1 MERRG
6 QQATVLQRD
15 PRLCVDGCVSTAA
28 LLWGHAQADWPCTPG
43 LSWGREDASER
54 HTGVLG
60 PPSAAKGRGPSEPT
74 SSLKVT
80 GDQSQ

>member
-1 MERRG
+1 MG
-6 QQATVLQRD
+6 DGAVQGVASLCGWMSLHCSAAT
-15 PRLCVDGCVSTAA
+15 
-28 LLWGHAQADWPCTPG
+28 WGHSQADWPCTLG

-54 HTGVLG
+54 HTGVQG
-60 PPSAAKGRGPSEPT
+60 PPSAAKSRGTSEPT